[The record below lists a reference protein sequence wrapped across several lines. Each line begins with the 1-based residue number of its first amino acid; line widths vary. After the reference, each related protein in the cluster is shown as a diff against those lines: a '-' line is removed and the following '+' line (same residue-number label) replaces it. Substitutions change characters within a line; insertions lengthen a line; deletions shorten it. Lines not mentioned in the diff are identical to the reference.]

1 MKKIYIIVIGAIYL
15 LLGSCSKEEIL
26 TYNNNTSERFI
37 YFEKSEADSSD
48 ISFFTYPGESEI
60 NFPIVVNSS
69 GFSNQDEEYKIVV
82 MDEYTTA
89 VFSDYEIPDK
99 LIFKAGAIKDTCY
112 IKLKYSSKLDANKVR
127 VVIKL
132 ENNENFMEGESTN
145 QVAIIWFHNIIS
157 QPDWWTAAVTSY
169 YLGTY
174 SDLKYSLFSN
184 IVGVDLTDADEST
197 IRHYAL
203 VFKLYLEE
211 QKAAGNTILEVDGT
225 EMTVVAGGKLK

>member
-1 MKKIYIIVIGAIYL
+1 MKYIYIIVIGAIYSL
-15 LLGSCSKEEIL
+15 YSCSKEEIL

-48 ISFFTYPGESEI
+48 ISFFTYPGEIEI
-60 NFPIVVNSS
+60 NFPVVVKSS

-89 VFSDYEIPDK
+89 LSSDYKIPDK

-112 IKLKYSSKLDANKVR
+112 IKLKYSSKLDSDKVR

-132 ENNENFMEGESTN
+132 ANNENFTEGESMY

-157 QPDWWTAAVTSY
+157 QPDWWTSTVTSY

-174 SDLKYSLFSN
+174 SDLKYSLFNS

-203 VFKLYLEE
+203 VFKQYLEE
-211 QKAAGNTILEVDGT
+211 QKAAGNTVLEADKT
-225 EMTVVAGGKLK
+225 EMTVVAGGRLK

>member
-1 MKKIYIIVIGAIYL
+1 MKSIYILVIGAIYL
-15 LLGSCSKEEIL
+15 LCSCSKEELL

-37 YFEKSEADSSD
+37 YFEKSEADSSE
-48 ISFFTYPGESEI
+48 ISFFTYPGETVI
-60 NFPIVVNSS
+60 NFPVIVKSS
-69 GFSNQDEEYKIVV
+69 GFSNQDNEYKIIV

-89 VFSDYEIPDK
+89 VPSDYEIPDK
-99 LIFKAGAIKDTCY
+99 YVFKAGAIKDTCY
-112 IKLKYSSKLDANKVR
+112 IKLKYSSKLDSDKVR

-132 ENNENFMEGESTN
+132 ASNENFTEGENTY

-157 QPDWWTAAVTSY
+157 KPDWWTSTVTSY

-174 SDLKYSLFSN
+174 SDLKYSLFN
-184 IVGVDLTDADEST
+184 RIVGIDLTDADEST

-203 VFKLYLEE
+203 VFKQYLEE
-211 QKAAGNTILEVDGT
+211 QKAADNTILEVDGT